1 MWKKCG
7 SFIHDVSS
15 METSIYDMY
24 LLKSDWEKNH
34 LNSFNLRLPWKKEFG
49 NSNNIG
55 KEMA

>member
-1 MWKKCG
+1 MMLVAWRL
-7 SFIHDVSS
+7 V
-15 METSIYDMY
+15 YDMY

-34 LNSFNLRLPWKKEFG
+34 LNSFNLRLPLKKEFG